1 MKISD
6 PDMLVPNE
14 PSIAFHSCIGLK
26 AKTLIVG
33 EIEGNVMKNC
43 SLLIYFAL
51 YFLITCVH
59 ICIYCNK
66 NVNIPII
73 QMSDFL

>member
-33 EIEGNVMKNC
+33 EIEGDVMENG
-43 SLLIYFAL
+43 SILIYLLRIF
-51 YFLITCVH
+51 
-59 ICIYCNK
+59 
-66 NVNIPII
+66 
-73 QMSDFL
+73 